1 MRPILLS
8 FGGGINSTALL
19 LEWVEQGKPL
29 DLVIFADTGSEMPET
44 YEFIDKYVIP
54 FCKKHKIH
62 FETVYYTVSNKVAG
76 VKKGH
81 WVEGERVSIYDYYEY
96 QKAVPSMIKRSCT
109 DKFKISPIEKYI
121 KQKWGDKNLPLRLI
135 GIDAG
140 ESHRAKFI
148 VDPKTGKKINV
159 VAVSARS
166 INKKR
171 KFKVNKKIFYKNPL
185 EIFKKNN
192 IDILFEAIGL
202 SDGISKKVV
211 ETALKSKIHVITPN
225 KALISKHG
233 NELAKLAEKNKVNLE
248 FEASVAG
255 GIPIL
260 RSIKEGLATNKI
272 SKVYGILNGTSNYI
286 LSEMENSNEN
296 FADVLK
302 KAQILGYAEPG
313 NPKLDLN
320 GFDAFAKVRILSAL
334 AFNSK
339 ISKHKCLME
348 GIEKIELKDIKIA
361 NQLDLRIKLLGIS
374 ELKNNHLFETVHPCL
389 VSKKSYIGNVNGVMN
404 AVILQG
410 KPVGESVLQGE
421 GAGPGPTS
429 SSLLS
434 DLLSILRGNIKK
446 PFGVSVSKLK
456 SLKPYNVNNYVNSLY
471 LRFEV
476 KDKPGVLSE
485 ITNRLAK
492 YKISVKRL
500 IQTPDKKNNKATI
513 VIITHKTTETN
524 IHNCLSIFK
533 KNKNILK
540 TPTLIR
546 LLG

>member
-1 MRPILLS
+1 MNKIVNVAVVGLGQVGNYLNNEL
-8 FGGGINSTALL
+8 I
-19 LEWVEQGKPL
+19 
-29 DLVIFADTGSEMPET
+29 I
-44 YEFIDKYVIP
+44 
-54 FCKKHKIH
+54 KKK
-62 FETVYYTVSNKVAG
+62 
-76 VKKGH
+76 
-81 WVEGERVSIYDYYEY
+81 D
-96 QKAVPSMIKRSCT
+96 
-109 DKFKISPIEKYI
+109 IE
-121 KQKWGDKNLPLRLI
+121 L
-135 GIDAG
+135 
-140 ESHRAKFI
+140 
-148 VDPKTGKKINV
+148 KTGKRVNV
-159 VAVSARS
+159 VAISAKN

-171 KFKVNKKIFYKNPL
+171 KYKINRKIFYKNPF
-185 EIFKKNN
+185 EIFKKEKV
-192 IDILFEAIGL
+192 DILFEVIGQ
-202 SDGISKKVV
+202 SDGVSKKLV
-211 ETALKSKIHVITPN
+211 ETALKNKIHVITPN

-233 NELAKLAEKNKVNLE
+233 NNLAKLAEKNNVNLE

-260 RSIKEGLATNKI
+260 RSIKEGLATNKL

-286 LSEMENSNEN
+286 LSEMENSEQN

-302 KAQILGYAEPG
+302 KAQHLGYAEPG

-339 ISKHKCLME
+339 ISNKKCLME
-348 GIEKIELKDIKIA
+348 GIEKIDLKDIKIA

-374 ELKNNHLFETVHPCL
+374 ELKSNQLFETVHPCL

-404 AVILQG
+404 AVILNG

-446 PFGVSVSKLK
+446 PFGVSVNKLK
-456 SLKPYNVNNYVNSLY
+456 TLKTYNVNNYVNSLY

-476 KDKPGVLSE
+476 KDRPGVLSQ

-513 VIITHKTTETN
+513 VIVTHKTTELN
-524 IHNCLSIFK
+524 CNSCLSIFK

-540 TPTLIR
+540 SPTLIR
-546 LLG
+546 LLD

>member
-1 MRPILLS
+1 MNNIVNIAVVGLGQVGSYLL
-8 FGGGINSTALL
+8 NELNT
-19 LEWVEQGKPL
+19 
-29 DLVIFADTGSEMPET
+29 
-44 YEFIDKYVIP
+44 
-54 FCKKHKIH
+54 KKKL
-62 FETVYYTVSNKVAG
+62 
-76 VKKGH
+76 
-81 WVEGERVSIYDYYEY
+81 
-96 QKAVPSMIKRSCT
+96 
-109 DKFKISPIEKYI
+109 IE
-121 KQKWGDKNLPLRLI
+121 L
-135 GIDAG
+135 
-140 ESHRAKFI
+140 
-148 VDPKTGKKINV
+148 KTGKKINV
-159 VAVSARS
+159 VAISAKN

-171 KFKVNKKIFYKNPL
+171 QFKINKKIFYKNPL
-185 EIFKKNN
+185 EIFNYNN
-192 IDILFEAIGL
+192 VNILFEAIGQ
-202 SDGISKKVV
+202 SDGISKKIV
-211 ETALKSKIHVITPN
+211 EVALKKKIHVITPN

-233 NELAKLAEKNKVNLE
+233 NSLSKLAEDNKVNLE

-286 LSEMENSNEN
+286 LSEMENSNQSFLN
-296 FADVLK
+296 VLK
-302 KAQILGYAEPG
+302 KAQQLGYAEPG

-334 AFNSK
+334 AFNCK

-348 GIEKIELKDIKIA
+348 GIEKIDLKDIEIA
-361 NQLDLRIKLLGIS
+361 SQLGLRIKLLGIS
-374 ELKNNHLFETVHPCL
+374 QLKNNLLFETVHPCL

-404 AVILQG
+404 AVITEG

-429 SSLLS
+429 SALLS

-446 PFGVSVSKLK
+446 PLGVSVSKLK
-456 SLKPYNVNNYVNSLY
+456 TLKAYNVNNYVNSLY

-476 KDKPGVLSE
+476 KDKPGVLSN

-492 YKISVKRL
+492 YKISIKRI

-513 VIITHKTTETN
+513 VIVTHKTSEFNCT
-524 IHNCLSIFK
+524 NCLSIFK

-540 TPTLIR
+540 SPIVIR